1 MVCACTSLTRDLR
14 VKPRPASLYPLV
26 NGVHG
31 DFSVATL
38 EDCKNPLA
46 QVVPTVDNLATNIF
60 QILVKHNGVNRE
72 AEARGGGKTHA
83 AAAAPPTTLTRTLT
97 TLTTTSHAT
106 LSCDVTKALM
116 NQIGRAHV

>member
-1 MVCACTSLTRDLR
+1 M
-14 VKPRPASLYPLV
+14 KPRPASLYPLV

-60 QILVKHNGVNRE
+60 EILVKHNGVNRE
-72 AEARGGGKTHA
+72 AQAREEGRGTQQQHH
-83 AAAAPPTTLTRTLT
+83 PRLSPVH
-97 TLTTTSHAT
+97 SH
-106 LSCDVTKALM
+106 C
-116 NQIGRAHV
+116 